1 MPTQDPKMLKKA
13 DDKLLAEEA
22 QRLHTLEEPSPPRKG
37 FLPIDTNLFDRYFI
51 SIVCL
56 IAIHLLWLR
65 FIEAILPIG
74 FATAISLV
82 LAFAIIRW
90 G

>member
-1 MPTQDPKMLKKA
+1 MNQNNGEPKK
-13 DDKLLAEEA
+13 
-22 QRLHTLEEPSPPRKG
+22 TPRERG

-51 SIVCL
+51 SVVIL

-65 FIEAILPIG
+65 FLESFLSIY
-74 FATAISLV
+74 FATLLSLV
-82 LAFAIIRW
+82 VGYFIVRR